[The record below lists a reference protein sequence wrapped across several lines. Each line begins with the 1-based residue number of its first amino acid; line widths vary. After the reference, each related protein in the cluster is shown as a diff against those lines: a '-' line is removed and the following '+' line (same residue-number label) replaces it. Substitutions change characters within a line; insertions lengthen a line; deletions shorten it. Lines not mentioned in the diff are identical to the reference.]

1 MFYIYGWKEPVVI
14 ERALPHS
21 KSQVASSRFNPAGSF
36 ENHNEGAELGIVS
49 RGVVVCNYVQTR
61 TVDKFW
67 RENDPFAGGLTLCL

>member
-36 ENHNEGAELGIVS
+36 ENHNEGAELGIV
-49 RGVVVCNYVQTR
+49 YVQTR

-67 RENDPFAGGLTLCL
+67 RENDPFAGGTTSFSPI